1 MNFKIGDVFK
11 VEVVVNDISEDDHG
25 LSIGVNGVSS
35 DELWIDKRDLMGV
48 ILKTDKDAAK
58 KVIVSQIES
67 LKKQLE
73 EMED

>member
-67 LKKQLE
+67 LQKQLE